1 MVVPL
6 QGTIH
11 GKTVELEVSPGL
23 ADGQKVEVVIRALP
37 AEPAWGEGIR
47 RSAGALGMLPEDE
60 MILNQ
65 LHEER
70 QRSSRPE
77 VEP

>member
-1 MVVPL
+1 MVVHL

-11 GKTVELEVSPGL
+11 GKTVELEGSPGL

-37 AEPAWGEGIR
+37 TEPSWGEGIR
-47 RSAGALGMLPEDE
+47 RSAGIVGLETEDDA
-60 MILNQ
+60 ILDQ
-65 LHEER
+65 LHAER
-70 QRSSRPE
+70 QQSNRPE